1 MKKNYK
7 RYITGAMAVVMATS
21 TLGASASTVFAA
33 EPSSIIDSQNNN
45 EISEF
50 INVSLN
56 IEKYL
61 SISSDGYFVLNK
73 DLMEK
78 DGISTQT
85 IATVI
90 SMYGEV
96 NASLSTIE
104 KEQLKNNTNSSPE
117 ERGKLTAA
125 VKVLKKF
132 LKEQWPKIYEKL
144 PKIVQ
149 GYLTLDFLIEMID
162 AYVAVSDT
170 IEELLT
176 NAINAILPSSLEFLT
191 PGIVTIITTL
201 LPI

>member
-33 EPSSIIDSQNNN
+33 EPSAIIASQNND

-50 INVSLN
+50 IKVSSN
-56 IEKYL
+56 IEEYL
-61 SISSDGYFVLNK
+61 SISSDGYFLLNE
-73 DLMEK
+73 DLMKK
-78 DGISTQT
+78 DGFSTETIS
-85 IATVI
+85 TVI
-90 SMYGEV
+90 SMYEEI
-96 NASLSTIE
+96 NSSLSTIE
-104 KEQLKNNTNSSPE
+104 KEELKNNANAGPE
-117 ERGKLTAA
+117 ERGKLSAA

-132 LKEQWPKIYEKL
+132 LKEQWPKILEKL
-144 PKIVQ
+144 PKAVRA
-149 GYLTLDFLIEMID
+149 YLSLDFLINMID
-162 AYVAVSDT
+162 AYVGVSDT

-176 NAINAILPSSLEFLT
+176 NAINALLPSSLEFLT